1 MSIAHL
7 LEDFDVNSLSNSRV
21 FIFDED
27 TIEEHRLAAFEQ
39 GYSAGW
45 EDAVAV
51 RSDEHS
57 RLSAELIKSLDDMS
71 FTYHEALSGMSLSLE
86 PMFHSLLSTV
96 LPNSI
101 EQSFLVKIVEQL
113 RSMAVEQI
121 GQPAFLSVPVGVGA
135 SVTPLLDREFSFPIQ
150 LVEDP
155 AMPPG
160 QATLKVGVSEREV
173 DCSQLS
179 DLINDAM
186 SAFFVQTKEVS
197 QNA

>member
-7 LEDFDVNSLSNSRV
+7 LEDFDVNSLTNSKV
-21 FIFDED
+21 FMFDED
-27 TIEEHRLAAFEQ
+27 TIEEHRLTAFEQ

-57 RLSAELIKSLDDMS
+57 RLSAELVKNLDDMS

-96 LPNSI
+96 LPNTV
-101 EQSFLVKIVEQL
+101 EQGFLIKIVEQL
-113 RSMAVEQI
+113 RAMAMEQI
-121 GQPAFLSVPVGVGA
+121 GQPAVLSVPNGMAA
-135 SVTPLLDREFSFPIQ
+135 SVTPLIDREFSFPIQ

-155 AMPPG
+155 ALPLG

-173 DCSQLS
+173 DCSQLT
-179 DLINDAM
+179 DLIHDAM